1 MTDINICCCNSATLR
16 ELPWYAASFGVRTT
30 ETAQEG
36 TIGAVE
42 RVRARACNVGG
53 GGRNESTWRE
63 KRGDCTSN
71 PATVMKTHVPVAGAR
86 PGPIRKCTTP
96 LSTAAVSPGS
106 TTSPSAQTRIIS
118 LNTYYRNSTLLL
130 YLRSYL
136 LTFKNM
142 SWEMLPAAVLGASV
156 GIGLA
161 AGCLIGKTGLGDSVA
176 PAAAYQTPFQHYTT
190 T

>member
-1 MTDINICCCNSATLR
+1 MTDINICCCDAATLR

-30 ETAQEG
+30 ATAQEG

-118 LNTYYRNSTLLL
+118 LNTYVLPDFNFALF
-130 YLRSYL
+130 
-136 LTFKNM
+136 TFI
-142 SWEMLPAAVLGASV
+142 SSHVQEHE
-156 GIGLA
+156 
-161 AGCLIGKTGLGDSVA
+161 LGDVA
-176 PAAAYQTPFQHYTT
+176 SSSTWSLGRDWAGRRLFDR
-190 T
+190 